1 MKIYKVV
8 SPNQV
13 CFYNKNKGCL
23 ELWRSYIVAADAI
36 PNGYIAGDFSS
47 FPPAVVRDRI
57 ASLGKG
63 FDFEVYDIPDE
74 EVEEFLEMAES
85 QYANFYEGYFSD

>member
-23 ELWRSYIVAADAI
+23 ELWKSYTVAAETI

-47 FPPAVVRDRI
+47 LSPAVVRDCI
-57 ASLGKG
+57 ASLGHG
-63 FDFEVYDIPDE
+63 FEFTVHDIPDE
-74 EVEEFLEMAES
+74 EVEEFLEMEENR
-85 QYANFYEGYFSD
+85 YVDFYEAYFSD

>member
-13 CFYNKNKGCL
+13 CFYNRNKLWL
-23 ELWRSYIVAADAI
+23 ELWKSYTVAAETI
-36 PNGYIAGDFSS
+36 PNGYIAGAFSS
-47 FPPAVVRDRI
+47 LSPAVVRDRI
-57 ASLGKG
+57 ASLGHG
-63 FDFEVYDIPDE
+63 FEFVVYDIPDE

-85 QYANFYEGYFSD
+85 QYADFYEAYFSD